1 MGERLFFSKLI
12 TKDLTAVDSSRRLF
26 EGVLTVEMK
35 DRQGEITIRDE
46 LLKVLPI
53 WIARGGPITDTHS
66 NRVVGKGINYA
77 ATTVT
82 DAEGKTYPAITI
94 QGEIF
99 RDYEL
104 DNEIWKAIKSGK
116 YKGLSFGGATKSGRS
131 PILEKDG
138 SVAYSLKD
146 LEQYEVAVC
155 EEPAVPLA
163 LITQH
168 NEIAKAM
175 AGNTT
180 DRGEGKMCIRCDK
193 FKCFVEKDSLI
204 KIEDDEDDNT
214 QVTVLDEWKNE
225 THPDKNGKTEGIRT
239 TKNSEPY
246 SDVTGSNKPEGR
258 DEQAEALKEEREKE
272 DELENNRGEPQ
283 ENGATYHGTNKTRKH
298 TCDAHWA
305 EQKHIHTDSP
315 NTIETC
321 VHVDN
326 AEGMG
331 GKVKSEGG
339 AVSTGTE
346 GANNPVNSGKPDKKT
361 IPRIIRE
368 FEDEGHGDPFDDKAM
383 DKDDKEML
391 ERADLEEE
399 KKLEHAHDEPDGPER
414 TKADPPEKQS
424 FEGKNQINAGEKHS
438 QEGKNYDREINPG
451 MPGNSPE
458 KVDKIAPLIAAAGG
472 ALARGAAG
480 AGRVIGRGAKQV
492 GQEVGADLGIDDD
505 ESQLQK
511 ATLDI
516 LRLTWETKT
525 QKKTTSLVK
534 GDPSSFGDDD
544 YTPYEGKGPG
554 DKKFVRPEKEDEKT
568 PKKEQMPRWMRRQR
582 KAPEVIENKRSRF
595 HSNTNVSHGDL
606 PRPQRDPP
614 PVNQSGKTSKETQDK
629 KIQSS
634 RRRQFP
640 IDLDKLEAAISGKK
654 KKKVIKAYLDLLNI
668 SFQMKSETPSNVW
681 SEPARG
687 GFAGREHSHKDEEQ
701 EEDEDNNTRSIHD
714 VNQPKHVNKPVEEE
728 GAEGV
733 KKAKIKPINYRSR
746 FTPDKELTTMN
757 PKTYLDMTPG
767 HGGRKRTNLDD
778 AHSNTSHDGIPNPRG
793 DHHRGDELGSV
804 EHYKREM
811 RHGKDV
817 EAPGLYGDKGKVNSH
832 EGRHRA
838 RAAME
843 EGNNIKTEIADSF
856 FSTRPGRKRSRSE
869 VSNMRGQDES
879 GKEYGVASGK
889 DTRNP
894 IMSKKTHQVKK
905 YTEDTSRDLNSC
917 SNLRADMIDG
927 MKHNTEGQKR
937 MSKKDRKEAT
947 NIRETLGVL
956 TGKIPKPR
964 QFKDQEKLKFD
975 NAMEANNSEDGKNG
989 KMRTNNDEESEAFKG
1004 EKTTTIKEKRP
1015 TQVIHHLATNKFDT
1029 TTRPMGSDGE
1039 RGSGAYNTAMQ
1050 GHGLQMDPRR
1060 VKDEKCNSCGED
1072 SDNGGDN
1079 PQYEK

>member
-1 MGERLFFSKLI
+1 M
-12 TKDLTAVDSSRRLF
+12 
-26 EGVLTVEMK
+26 
-35 DRQGEITIRDE
+35 
-46 LLKVLPI
+46 
-53 WIARGGPITDTHS
+53 
-66 NRVVGKGINYA
+66 
-77 ATTVT
+77 
-82 DAEGKTYPAITI
+82 
-94 QGEIF
+94 
-99 RDYEL
+99 
-104 DNEIWKAIKSGK
+104 
-116 YKGLSFGGATKSGRS
+116 
-131 PILEKDG
+131 
-138 SVAYSLKD
+138 
-146 LEQYEVAVC
+146 
-155 EEPAVPLA
+155 
-163 LITQH
+163 
-168 NEIAKAM
+168 
-175 AGNTT
+175 
-180 DRGEGKMCIRCDK
+180 
-193 FKCFVEKDSLI
+193 KDSLL
-204 KIEDDEDDNT
+204 KIEDEHDKNT
-214 QVTVLDEWKNE
+214 KVEVLDEWKNE

-246 SDVTGSNKPEGR
+246 ADVTGSNKPEGR

-629 KIQSS
+629 KIQSIS
-634 RRRQFP
+634 NKITSKILNGGKLLFCGNGGSAADSQHLAAELIGRFKKNRKPISSIALTTDTSIITSTANDFSYEDIFSEDLHEDWKPVKHAVENWPPDVIGFGLHVRFFLLSTSFAIFGNYRVIPFLASVALIITTYLFTNKITNNRLAGIIATVIILQSNLFLSFSSTPSYTVFWVMFYLASLYLTIHKTWFLSPFAFILSVFSKPLSATFFP
-640 IDLDKLEAAISGKK
+640 ISLFFILALRLSL
-654 KKKVIKAYLDLLNI
+654 LDLYFL
-668 SFQMKSETPSNVW
+668 
-681 SEPARG
+681 
-687 GFAGREHSHKDEEQ
+687 
-701 EEDEDNNTRSIHD
+701 
-714 VNQPKHVNKPVEEE
+714 
-728 GAEGV
+728 
-733 KKAKIKPINYRSR
+733 INFCLKR
-746 FTPDKELTTMN
+746 F
-757 PKTYLDMTPG
+757 
-767 HGGRKRTNLDD
+767 
-778 AHSNTSHDGIPNPRG
+778 
-793 DHHRGDELGSV
+793 
-804 EHYKREM
+804 
-811 RHGKDV
+811 
-817 EAPGLYGDKGKVNSH
+817 
-832 EGRHRA
+832 
-838 RAAME
+838 
-843 EGNNIKTEIADSF
+843 F
-856 FSTRPGRKRSRSE
+856 
-869 VSNMRGQDES
+869 
-879 GKEYGVASGK
+879 
-889 DTRNP
+889 
-894 IMSKKTHQVKK
+894 
-905 YTEDTSRDLNSC
+905 
-917 SNLRADMIDG
+917 
-927 MKHNTEGQKR
+927 
-937 MSKKDRKEAT
+937 
-947 NIRETLGVL
+947 
-956 TGKIPKPR
+956 
-964 QFKDQEKLKFD
+964 
-975 NAMEANNSEDGKNG
+975 
-989 KMRTNNDEESEAFKG
+989 
-1004 EKTTTIKEKRP
+1004 
-1015 TQVIHHLATNKFDT
+1015 
-1029 TTRPMGSDGE
+1029 
-1039 RGSGAYNTAMQ
+1039 
-1050 GHGLQMDPRR
+1050 
-1060 VKDEKCNSCGED
+1060 
-1072 SDNGGDN
+1072 
-1079 PQYEK
+1079 